1 MLNPKLFAY
10 WVFFFSNLLPA
21 DSIQHKHFINTFLN
35 TTRVS
40 KSLDPDQA
48 RQNIGPDLGPN
59 CLQMLSADGIGRQ
72 SVNGNLTVRI
82 FSIHKTVRFKTNNNI
97 IVIIL

>member
-1 MLNPKLFAY
+1 M
-10 WVFFFSNLLPA
+10 LPA
-21 DSIQHKHFINTFLN
+21 DSIQNINLVNTFLN
-35 TTRVS
+35 TTRAS
-40 KSLDPDQA
+40 KSLDPDQV

-59 CLQMLSADGIGRQ
+59 CLQMLSADGSGRQ